1 MTSDPDRLKRN
12 FVFLKIKMHYNI
24 TFWNELK
31 ISRESCLGNVWPIWM
46 EDEWESIVE
55 WYPQP
60 GSKNLWIR
68 GLICWGCAK
77 FFLLNISKQVGRE
90 GLELNFCWSLQLDK
104 YETAPNFIQLSQNLT
119 SDCLLIFVY
128 LPVFTGFCMMCSWNC
143 SADHNKTVLWAH
155 HAKTGKNK

>member
-1 MTSDPDRLKRN
+1 MTSDPEKLKRN
-12 FVFLKIKMHYNI
+12 FVFLKRKMHYNI

-68 GLICWGCAK
+68 GLICCGCAK
-77 FFLLNISKQVGRE
+77 FFELNISKQVGRE
-90 GLELNFCWSLQLDK
+90 GLELNFCWLLQLDK

-119 SDCLLIFVY
+119 SNCLLIWLNFS
-128 LPVFTGFCMMCSWNC
+128 VFTSFCMMHRGLKLDMWS
-143 SADHNKTVLWAH
+143 
-155 HAKTGKNK
+155 

>member
-1 MTSDPDRLKRN
+1 MTSDPERLKRN
-12 FVFLKIKMHYNI
+12 FDFLKIKMHYNI

-68 GLICWGCAK
+68 GLICCGCAK
-77 FFLLNISKQVGRE
+77 FFELNISKQVGRE
-90 GLELNFCWSLQLDK
+90 GLELNSCWSLQLDK
-104 YETAPNFIQLSQNLT
+104 YETAPNFIQLL
-119 SDCLLIFVY
+119 
-128 LPVFTGFCMMCSWNC
+128 
-143 SADHNKTVLWAH
+143 
-155 HAKTGKNK
+155 AKTWHQIVCSFGWISLFLLVLA